1 MEEQVIE
8 TMTIGNKII
17 GIKDLEKK
25 IEKFYTISLSDEHF
39 ILAYDSKERRYLAP
53 RITYINDFNTY
64 TKERDRYRDK
74 FDLLNSEFDYFKDL
88 FGTDIE
94 EVSRLEKDALEQDY
108 KDNDFYKM
116 VIKNIFETYK
126 ECLVVQEK
134 LTFYFS
140 IDTKEKYFDYVIDL
154 VNKDIWQEQTKVHF
168 FRYNDYLQ
176 PKDYITGIDKMTC
189 NYDRVKSGVRVFM
202 QNLRN
207 KNETFEHLRTF
218 ILFCNLYPQ
227 YYDNDLFMNYEYAT
241 GLSSKKLKH
250 KLKQFKKYLIKLA
263 KNNK

>member
-8 TMTIGNKII
+8 TMTIRNKVI

-39 ILAYDSKERRYLAP
+39 ILAYDSDERRYLAP
-53 RITYINDFNTY
+53 HIAYINDFDTY
-64 TKERDRYRDK
+64 IKERDRYRDK
-74 FDLLNSEFDYFKDL
+74 FDLLNSDLDYFKDL
-88 FGTDIE
+88 FGTDIDW
-94 EVSRLEKDALEQDY
+94 VNRLEKDALEQNY
-108 KDNDFYKM
+108 TDNKFYKG
-116 VIKNIFETYK
+116 IITSIFRTYK
-126 ECLVVQEK
+126 KCLIIRDK
-134 LTFYFS
+134 LDIYFS
-140 IDTKEKYFDYVIDL
+140 IDTEEKYFSYLIELVTKNKRFVRYENYLISEENIYGIVKLTCDYTMVK
-154 VNKDIWQEQTKVHF
+154 N
-168 FRYNDYLQ
+168 
-176 PKDYITGIDKMTC
+176 GIDIFINKLQ
-189 NYDRVKSGVRVFM
+189 K
-202 QNLRN
+202 